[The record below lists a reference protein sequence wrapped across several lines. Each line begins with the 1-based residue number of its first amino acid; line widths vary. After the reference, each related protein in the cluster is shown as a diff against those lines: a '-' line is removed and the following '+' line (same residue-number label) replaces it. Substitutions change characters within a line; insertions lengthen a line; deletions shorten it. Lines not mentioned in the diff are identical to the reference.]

1 MIEVVTLEEVKS
13 HLRIDHDVLDTDL
26 QNKINSST
34 AAVLDFVE
42 YWLQKN
48 GNDEKKIKELP
59 DFNRIKSAVLIL
71 IGILY
76 RDPDGA
82 DKGLYPRGELPF
94 PVTSLINSLHKPV
107 II

>member
-13 HLRIDHDVLDTDL
+13 HLRIDHDVSDADL
-26 QNKINSST
+26 QNKIKSST
-34 AAVLDFVE
+34 AAVLDFVD

-48 GNDEKKIKELP
+48 GNDENKIKHLP
-59 DFNRIKSAVLIL
+59 DFNRVKNAVLIL
-71 IGILY
+71 VGILY

-82 DKGLYPRGELPF
+82 DKGLYSRGELPF
-94 PVTSLINSLHKPV
+94 PVTSLIYSLHKPV